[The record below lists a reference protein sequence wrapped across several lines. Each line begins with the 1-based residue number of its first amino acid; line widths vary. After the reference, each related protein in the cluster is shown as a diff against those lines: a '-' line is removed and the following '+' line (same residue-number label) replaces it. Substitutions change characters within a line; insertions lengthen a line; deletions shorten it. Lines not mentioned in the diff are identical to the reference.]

1 LAAALLVGGSV
12 WAADADKSDKKVKD
26 LSFGSL
32 KTASTAEAKELAA
45 SWLKSAGKTDE
56 TKAAFDAIW
65 ADDDTSVL
73 DKVTAT
79 LCLGSEPAK
88 KLLAEVRDPK
98 TSAPTEVP
106 GMLKDNKI
114 HPFLRA
120 NLALA
125 FAKACSERRIY
136 EESRDCLIAVK
147 AEQVVDPGQYL
158 FLKAVAEHSL
168 IMRKEA
174 TESIQRLLED
184 VADSPERYVTVAA
197 LMIIDMEQWKD
208 KDLGWIERKM
218 GNVERR
224 LDLARGG
231 KKTQDIE
238 KQIVMRL
245 DELIKEK
252 ENQQKGSGGGGGGGG
267 NGGNCPDGGEKS
279 DAPGSTKT
287 PTTGKKDSTPGGTEG
302 PGAIDHKSMKELTAS
317 WGKLPAKERASA
329 IAELTR
335 DMPPSFREAIE
346 TYFKKIGETQPDRP

>member
-1 LAAALLVGGSV
+1 MVGRLFCATLVLYLSAGWAVAGPEALKP
-12 WAADADKSDKKVKD
+12 DKDKVVR
-26 LSFGSL
+26 SFGSL
-32 KTASTAEAKELAA
+32 TLLPVSDARAQAEA
-45 SWLKSAGKTDE
+45 WLKGLGKADE
-56 TKAAFDAIW
+56 ETRKALDAIW
-65 ADDDTSVL
+65 SQDDRTVL
-73 DKVTAT
+73 DRVTDS
-79 LCLGSEPAK
+79 LMLGSPEAK
-88 KLLAEVRDPK
+88 KLLTEVRDTK

-106 GMLKDNKI
+106 GILKDNKI

-136 EESRDCLIAVK
+136 EESRDCLMAVK
-147 AEQVVDPGQYL
+147 AEQVVDPAQYL

-238 KQIVMRL
+238 RQIVMRL

-252 ENQQKGSGGGGGGGG
+252 ENQQKQSG
-267 NGGNCPDGGEKS
+267 NGGC
-279 DAPGSTKT
+279 
-287 PTTGKKDSTPGGTEG
+287 
-302 PGAIDHKSMKELTAS
+302 
-317 WGKLPAKERASA
+317 
-329 IAELTR
+329 
-335 DMPPSFREAIE
+335 
-346 TYFKKIGETQPDRP
+346 